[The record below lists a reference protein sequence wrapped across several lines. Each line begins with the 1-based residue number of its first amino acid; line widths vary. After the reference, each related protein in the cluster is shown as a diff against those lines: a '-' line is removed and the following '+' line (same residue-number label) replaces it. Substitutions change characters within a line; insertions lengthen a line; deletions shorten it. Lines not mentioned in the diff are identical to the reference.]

1 MQAAVTFPACN
12 FPSKFKIRLQ
22 MLAYR
27 YPLIAREG
35 WVLIACLLFPA
46 AVLQINSMYFL
57 ALPFWILAVVMLWFF
72 RDPPRKI
79 PASPLAVVAPVDGV
93 VAAVQEIS
101 DAYVGCPAVSI
112 LMRKHWYRIIA
123 MRSPMEGKIQ
133 KQWYGSSGADSGIHD
148 GNRFA
153 QWIQSDEG
161 DDVSM
166 TLQPLSWAGFFRCY
180 SHAGER
186 IGQGQRCGVF
196 PFPALV
202 EVRAPTNSHVQV
214 KVGDKVK
221 AGADKLATLVH

>member
-1 MQAAVTFPACN
+1 
-12 FPSKFKIRLQ
+12 

-35 WVLIACLLFPA
+35 WMLVACLFLFA
-46 AVLQINSMYFL
+46 TVLQMNSLPLL
-57 ALPFWILAVVMLWFF
+57 ALFFWLLGATTLWFF

-79 PASPLAVVAPVDGV
+79 PASPLAVVAPVDGI
-93 VAAVQEIS
+93 VAAVQDTS
-101 DAYVGCPAVSI
+101 DAYVGCQATSI
-112 LMRKHWYRIIA
+112 LLRKPWYKIITL
-123 MRSPMEGKIQ
+123 RSPMEGKIQ
-133 KQWYGSSGADSGIHD
+133 KQWYGSRSADLGIND

-166 TLQPLSWAGFFRCY
+166 ALQPLSWAGFFRCY

-196 PFPALV
+196 PFSALV
-202 EVRAPTNSHVQV
+202 EVRVPLQSQIHV
-214 KVGDKVK
+214 KVGDKIRS
-221 AGADKLATLVH
+221 GADKLATLVH